1 LETTIILR
9 IEGCDEHEE
18 FLVNWLEIQYLTKDL
33 SKLLPYTIPLLVFN
47 FNLVTGAQS
56 AKGSEKRGLYFTTK
70 KIWDALFN
78 MEKLPRESY
87 DPEKIMAQ

>member
-33 SKLLPYTIPLLVFN
+33 SKLLPYTIPQGPNQLKDLKN
-47 FNLVTGAQS
+47 EASILPP
-56 AKGSEKRGLYFTTK
+56 KRYGMLYL
-70 KIWDALFN
+70 IW
-78 MEKLPRESY
+78 RSY
-87 DPEKIMAQ
+87 QGRVMILRRSWLSNSGTIGNWR